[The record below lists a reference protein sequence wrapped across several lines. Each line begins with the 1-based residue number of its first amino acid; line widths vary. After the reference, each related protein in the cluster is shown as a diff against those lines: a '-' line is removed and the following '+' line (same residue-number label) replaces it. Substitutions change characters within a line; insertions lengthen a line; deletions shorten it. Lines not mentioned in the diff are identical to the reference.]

1 MRNPLRSL
9 VTRSADKPSLRERFA
24 ATREKYGRTLRVHR
38 ALNAPKAEAPPSID
52 RAALVNYATFLAW
65 ERNRVCAELYPHL
78 GTKAASFVLGMNAA
92 ERFFHGNPESRT
104 DRPGL
109 PPASSRAVK
118 VLDLVGIDWRSDPQG
133 DGIERGIGNAGPYID
148 NGQRP
153 AVPHGWPGL
162 DAAIV
167 TAAGDLV
174 KIDEALAVL
183 LKGETRDADEVPGH
197 SALESERTEIL
208 DTLAMEKAHTLVGL
222 QAKARALLSRDV
234 VADPSWTSEL
244 SASLAR
250 DIIGAD
256 SRAVE
261 PRPDPV
267 FALIE
272 EACRLTAEHRRLN
285 AAAARLPDS
294 DPAWGAEH
302 EAHDAMWEHVRGV
315 LLKTVPATAAGC
327 VALARF
333 ASEFTKDQGVPLEYE
348 SNDPVLDLI
357 ARSPAL

>member
-9 VTRSADKPSLRERFA
+9 VARPANKPTLRERFA

-38 ALNAPKAEAPPSID
+38 AVNAPTVEAPS
-52 RAALVNYATFLAW
+52 
-65 ERNRVCAELYPHL
+65 
-78 GTKAASFVLGMNAA
+78 
-92 ERFFHGNPESRT
+92 
-104 DRPGL
+104 
-109 PPASSRAVK
+109 AV
-118 VLDLVGIDWRSDPQG
+118 
-133 DGIERGIGNAGPYID
+133 E
-148 NGQRP
+148 RP
-153 AVPHGWPGL
+153 AVPHGWPDL
-162 DAAIV
+162 DAALV

-208 DTLAMEKAHTLVGL
+208 DTLAMEKARTLGGL

-234 VADPSWTSEL
+234 VADPSWTSEI

-256 SRAVE
+256 SRAME
-261 PRPDPV
+261 PRPDPI

-272 EACRLTAEHRRLN
+272 EARRLN
-285 AAAARLPDS
+285 VEWSRLFAVSRDRPEG
-294 DPAWGAEH
+294 GADAVATD
-302 EAHDAMWEHVRGV
+302 EAHAAMWEHVRSV

-333 ASEFTKDQGVPLEYE
+333 ASEFTKEQGVPLEYE

>member
-1 MRNPLRSL
+1 M
-9 VTRSADKPSLRERFA
+9 
-24 ATREKYGRTLRVHR
+24 
-38 ALNAPKAEAPPSID
+38 NAPTVEAPSVD

-78 GTKAASFVLGMNAA
+78 GTKAAGFVLGMNAA
-92 ERFFHGNPESRT
+92 ERFFHGNAESRA

-133 DGIERGIGNAGPYID
+133 DGIERGIGNTGPYID

-153 AVPHGWPGL
+153 AVPHGWPDL

-174 KIDEALAVL
+174 KIEAAIGVL
-183 LKGETRDADEVPGH
+183 LKGESRDADEVPGY
-197 SALESERTEIL
+197 SALDEERDESL
-208 DTLAMEKAHTLVGL
+208 DTLSVQKASTLSGL
-222 QAKARALLSRDV
+222 QAKARTLLSRDR
-234 VADPSWTSEL
+234 ATDPSWIADL
-244 SASLAR
+244 GASLAR

-256 SRAVE
+256 SRAIE
-261 PRPDPV
+261 PRPDPI

-272 EACRLTAEHRRLN
+272 EACRLTAEHGRLH
-285 AAAARLPDS
+285 AAAGSHS
-294 DPAWGAEH
+294 DEHPAWAAES
-302 EAHDAMWEHVRGV
+302 EAHRAMWEHIRGT

-327 VALARF
+327 IALARF